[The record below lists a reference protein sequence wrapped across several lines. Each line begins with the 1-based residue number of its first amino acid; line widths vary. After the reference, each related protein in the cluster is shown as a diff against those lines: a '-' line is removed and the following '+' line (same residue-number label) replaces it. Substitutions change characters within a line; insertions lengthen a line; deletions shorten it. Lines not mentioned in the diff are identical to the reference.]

1 MAIYFEP
8 RLILIANDAKLCEF
22 VMHENTT
29 VYIFGG
35 EPFPE
40 ERFIYWNFVASD
52 KELIEKAKIK
62 WLAQEFKTR
71 TSETDFVPLPDQSNY
86 LKKP

>member
-1 MAIYFEP
+1 
-8 RLILIANDAKLCEF
+8 
-22 VMHENTT
+22 MHENTT

-52 KELIEKAKIK
+52 RELIEKAKTK
-62 WLAQEFKTR
+62 WLEQSFKPVPG
-71 TSETDFVPLPDQSNY
+71 ETGFVPLPDQNPHI
-86 LKKP
+86 KK